1 MRDTG
6 CRMSFQ
12 IIRTSDGSD
21 TIYSSS
27 VNENYHSSHGAVQE
41 SKHIF
46 INAGLRHVPRDGT
59 ILNILEVGFGTGLN
73 ALLTLIEAEILDRQ
87 VIYTSIEAFPLPCE
101 IWRALNYPQMPGQVE
116 CTKIFSDLHLASWN
130 RIVEISDLFR
140 LHKIH
145 KKLEDYQLHDREFD
159 LVYFDAFSPAVQPEL
174 WTTGIFEKLFVAMK
188 PDSILITYSAKGDVV
203 RAMKSAGFQIEKI
216 PGPPGKR
223 HITRARKPT

>member
-140 LHKIH
+140 FEHRGRLYSQWIGNTHRRRSALRIRVGPALMMLALKISS
-145 KKLEDYQLHDREFD
+145 LPRNMP
-159 LVYFDAFSPAVQPEL
+159 PAKMFISSKGMVSRTS
-174 WTTGIFEKLFVAMK
+174 TTIRG
-188 PDSILITYSAKGDVV
+188 S
-203 RAMKSAGFQIEKI
+203 
-216 PGPPGKR
+216 
-223 HITRARKPT
+223 